1 MLRATAVAAAAAS
14 PSPLVSRIIRV
25 SALPAPLPLVHASA
39 APRPRPASTWSS
51 SSSRLIQRPSP
62 VMTIKSSSNP
72 ESDSRSAKVLNV
84 SALDDA
90 DAKWIK
96 LKAIEWVD
104 PEGRNRKWEAADRTT
119 RKGPVDGEFQ
129 KARCQCLRF
138 GAAVAYF
145 CVFLT
150 AVAICAI
157 IHKPSW
163 SGPHVLLVSQ
173 FRPPCA
179 SSVIEMPAG
188 LVDAEDSKA
197 GEDENKGIVRAAVRE
212 LREETGY
219 GEHQDGT
226 KMDVV
231 ETSTVMMNDPGLT
244 GANMKLCLIHIQV
257 ADDAPDP
264 VAEPEEGE
272 HIERHLVPLK
282 GLYSSLKDFQSQGYN
297 VDARLAHF
305 AIGLEVASGGLGIPS
320 SSSSSL

>member
-1 MLRATAVAAAAAS
+1 
-14 PSPLVSRIIRV
+14 
-25 SALPAPLPLVHASA
+25 
-39 APRPRPASTWSS
+39 
-51 SSSRLIQRPSP
+51 
-62 VMTIKSSSNP
+62 MTIKSTGEGSASA
-72 ESDSRSAKVLNV
+72 DSRSAKVVKTSTLND
-84 SALDDA
+84 S

-96 LKAIEWVD
+96 LKAIDWID
-104 PEGRNRKWEAADRTT
+104 PEGRERKWEAADRTT
-119 RKGPVDGEFQ
+119 RKGPVD
-129 KARCQCLRF
+129 
-138 GAAVAYF
+138 
-145 CVFLT
+145 

-157 IHKPSW
+157 IHRPSW

-188 LVDAEDSKA
+188 LVDAEDSNA
-197 GEDENKGIVRAAVRE
+197 GEDENVGIRRAAVRE

-282 GLYSSLKDFQSQGYN
+282 GLYASLKEFQSQGYN

-305 AIGLEVASGGLGIPS
+305 AIGLEVASGGLGLPTN
-320 SSSSSL
+320 